1 MTEIKHTPNMRMT
14 KDALVKMA
22 YAERVGER
30 QFITEKRGPM
40 RKDVIIDAILNH
52 RAAIAKAKG

>member
-1 MTEIKHTPNMRMT
+1 MRMT

-52 RAAIAKAKG
+52 RAAIAKAKGEAE